1 MANEPQ
7 KKTPQKAAAERP
19 PKQDRAAGT
28 SATRSGRYDPKFRRS
43 LDDAAYNYMQDVRSA
58 WEEYQQHIAEA
69 NETFMTIQRDAHVE
83 AQKSVQQAQRDY
95 SQVLQESAGAEGVR
109 ERVEEAQGAFVKAV
123 RDAGESKQKSTTEA
137 FQEYVTALSGDN
149 DAAQNLKQRLEAAY
163 RSYLNAIDQIDISGL
178 DPESLSLLSQN
189 VATVAAYARG
199 QVGGS
204 GR

>member
-7 KKTPQKAAAERP
+7 KKTEQKAAAERP
-19 PKQDRAAGT
+19 SRQGRAADT
-28 SATRSGRYDPKFRRS
+28 SATRSRRTDPKFRRS

-58 WEEYQQHIAEA
+58 WEEYQQHIADT
-69 NETFMTIQRDAHVE
+69 NETFMKIQRDAHVE

-95 SQVLQESAGAEGVR
+95 SQVLQESGGAAEGR
-109 ERVEEAQGAFVKAV
+109 ERVEEAQGTFVKAV

-137 FQEYVTALSGDN
+137 FQEYVSALSGDN

-163 RSYLNAIDQIDISGL
+163 RSYLSAIDQIDISGL

-189 VATVAAYARG
+189 VATVAAHARC
-199 QVGGS
+199 QVGSS
-204 GR
+204 GK